1 MHARTKVTVRYAET
15 DRMGIVHHS
24 NYPIWYEIARNDY
37 IKMFGISYTD
47 MENAGVMTPLL
58 NLSCHF
64 GIPALY
70 EDELISPSTW
80 VRGLVTAARIIFTY
94 TVKRIEKE
102 RFGNRNFGLRTQPNT
117 VL

>member
-64 GIPALY
+64 SESL
-70 EDELISPSTW
+70 L
-80 VRGLVTAARIIFTY
+80 FM
-94 TVKRIEKE
+94 
-102 RFGNRNFGLRTQPNT
+102 RTS
-117 VL
+117 

>member
-47 MENAGVMTPLL
+47 MENAE
-58 NLSCHF
+58 F
-64 GIPALY
+64 Y
-70 EDELISPSTW
+70 EDEYSTFYVW
-80 VRGLVTAARIIFTY
+80 YYDGVNRYLLGNDYTIGDDGLAYHDEDGLVYPAGWIPEEPYDPA
-94 TVKRIEKE
+94 VDW
-102 RFGNRNFGLRTQPNT
+102 GANWMDN
-117 VL
+117 

>member
-47 MENAGVMTPLL
+47 MEMQV
-58 NLSCHF
+58 
-64 GIPALY
+64 
-70 EDELISPSTW
+70 
-80 VRGLVTAARIIFTY
+80 
-94 TVKRIEKE
+94 
-102 RFGNRNFGLRTQPNT
+102 
-117 VL
+117 

>member
-70 EDELISPSTW
+70 DYPHLGADYHSRKNYFYIH
-80 VRGLVTAARIIFTY
+80 GKAY
-94 TVKRIEKE
+94 
-102 RFGNRNFGLRTQPNT
+102 
-117 VL
+117 

>member
-15 DRMGIVHHS
+15 DKMGIVHHS

-58 NLSCHF
+58 NLSCYF
-64 GIPALY
+64 GCSDTLPA
-70 EDELISPSTW
+70 T
-80 VRGLVTAARIIFTY
+80 RC
-94 TVKRIEKE
+94 
-102 RFGNRNFGLRTQPNT
+102 
-117 VL
+117 